1 MACAGPI
8 IITAVP
14 HRHIQTPIP
23 FHFPPMARAF
33 LGSTPSSSL
42 LTTSRLSSFTP
53 SLINNQR
60 RRSLRLTT
68 AAVVAMSEFPSE
80 KPIQP
85 HPSLEV
91 IGGGCDRFLPAL
103 KDLNLP
109 YKPFPVIGW
118 NRHLETIFA
127 SFYRSCPDVRFR
139 RECLRAADNGT
150 VALDWVVGDDLR
162 LPIDAPVLILLPGL
176 TGGSQ
181 DSYVR
186 HMLVRARDRGWR
198 AVVFNSRGCG
208 NSPVTTPQFY
218 SASFLGDM
226 REVVEHVTKRYPK
239 ANVYAVG
246 WSLGGN
252 ILVNY
257 LGQDSLSCPLS
268 GAVSLC
274 NPFDLVVADED
285 FRKGFNNVYDKAL
298 ARALRRIFSKHAD
311 LFNDMPGEFNIPLAA
326 NARTVREYDD
336 ALTRVSFGFNS
347 VDEYYSKSSSSKFIK
362 DVKIPLLCIQAA
374 NDPIA
379 PDRGVPREDIK
390 ENPNC
395 LLIVTPKGG
404 HLGWVAGPSA
414 PLGNPWTDPFVID
427 FLVYLE
433 SQESKASAS
442 STDLT
447 AAETLV

>member
-1 MACAGPI
+1 
-8 IITAVP
+8 
-14 HRHIQTPIP
+14 
-23 FHFPPMARAF
+23 MARAF
-33 LGSTPSSSL
+33 LGSTHSSSPL
-42 LTTSRLSSFTP
+42 IALRFSSFTP
-53 SLINNQR
+53 SFITNQR
-60 RRSLRLTT
+60 RRSLRPTPATVL
-68 AAVVAMSEFPSE
+68 AMAELPSE
-80 KPIQP
+80 KRIQP

-91 IGGGCDRFLPAL
+91 LGGGCDRFLPAF
-103 KDLNLP
+103 KDLDLP
-109 YKPFPVIGW
+109 YKPFPVIGS

-127 SFYRSCPDVRFR
+127 SFFRTCPNVKLR

-150 VALDWVVGDDLR
+150 VALDWVAGDDLR
-162 LPIDAPVLILLPGL
+162 LPLDSPVLILLPGL

-198 AVVFNSRGCG
+198 VVVFNSRGCG

-226 REVVEHVTKRYPK
+226 REVVALVTQRYPK

-274 NPFDLVVADED
+274 NPFDLIVADED

-298 ARALRRIFSKHAD
+298 ARALHKIFNKHAD
-311 LFNDMPGEFNIPLAA
+311 LFNDMPGEFNIRLAA
-326 NARTVREYDD
+326 NAKTVRDYDN

-379 PDRGVPREDIK
+379 PDRGIPREDIK

-404 HLGWVAGPSA
+404 HLGWVAGPGA
-414 PLGNPWTDPFVID
+414 PLGFPWTDPFVID

-433 SQESKASAS
+433 NHTAKASAS
-442 STDLT
+442 SIGLT
-447 AAETLV
+447 PAEVMT

>member
-1 MACAGPI
+1 
-8 IITAVP
+8 
-14 HRHIQTPIP
+14 
-23 FHFPPMARAF
+23 
-33 LGSTPSSSL
+33 
-42 LTTSRLSSFTP
+42 
-53 SLINNQR
+53 
-60 RRSLRLTT
+60 
-68 AAVVAMSEFPSE
+68 
-80 KPIQP
+80 
-85 HPSLEV
+85 
-91 IGGGCDRFLPAL
+91 
-103 KDLNLP
+103 
-109 YKPFPVIGW
+109 
-118 NRHLETIFA
+118 
-127 SFYRSCPDVRFR
+127 
-139 RECLRAADNGT
+139 
-150 VALDWVVGDDLR
+150 
-162 LPIDAPVLILLPGL
+162 
-176 TGGSQ
+176 
-181 DSYVR
+181 
-186 HMLVRARDRGWR
+186 MLVRARDRGWR
-198 AVVFNSRGCG
+198 VVVFNSRGCG

-226 REVVEHVTKRYPK
+226 REIVAHVTQRYPK

-274 NPFDLVVADED
+274 NPFDLIVADED

-298 ARALRRIFSKHAD
+298 ARSLRKIFNKHAD

-326 NARTVREYDD
+326 NATTVRDYDN

-379 PDRGVPREDIK
+379 PDRGIPREDIK
-390 ENPNC
+390 QNPNC

-404 HLGWVAGPSA
+404 HLGWVAGPGA
-414 PLGNPWTDPFVID
+414 PLGAPWTDPFVID

-433 SQESKASAS
+433 THTSKASAS
-442 STDLT
+442 SIGLT
-447 AAETLV
+447 AAEVMT